1 MYLPQQSFQLSP
13 SVTNSYDQQER
24 FERGVKNT
32 EGISTLQC
40 IRNLNYLHFS
50 GKSRLRG
57 PIPADPGYGHEI
69 RPSRYIID
77 SLTS

>member
-40 IRNLNYLHFS
+40 IRNL
-50 GKSRLRG
+50 
-57 PIPADPGYGHEI
+57 
-69 RPSRYIID
+69 IICIFQENLD
-77 SLTS
+77 